1 MSLLQTLLIWPDR
14 VLLSV
19 LVLLLIAVPFL
30 YAARAPMHALIRSA
44 SRAVSNPLRL
54 GSRWLADTAKRLHGR
69 NRHVLFAHG
78 SHEVKQTIEREFER
92 VTTLVQRDLEG
103 YPVLQRKLM
112 DEITRIEEDYKKTGE
127 VPLPPPEWVKAI
139 EALAKIKASGD
150 GVVER
155 ILVEIRDALGDIY
168 QKVVGEYR
176 SAYKE
181 RHQILKSFLPF
192 WRSVNQTLTQVD
204 RNITS
209 LQISAAKI
217 DANVIKLENIT
228 ARGNNAA
235 HALASSSSTL
245 FFVAGLVM
253 LIAFGGAYVNFKLI
267 ALPMSAMVGGGD
279 YITDT
284 LQASEVAALVIIL
297 FETLMGLFLMETLR
311 FTSLFP
317 FGNITEKMR
326 RRLMWASLIILL
338 VLASVEVGLAV
349 MRDAII
355 SADVALKQQLGSTG
369 GVVRAE
375 AGWVTRIPTFGQM
388 ILGFTLPFALAFV
401 AIPLETFIN
410 SARTVFGT
418 GLELALQGLAFVLRF
433 AANMAKEIGRFVI
446 MLYDVLIFAPL
457 AIERLIWTYREGAAR
472 GTKLRS
478 MPPLKRAAGS
488 EEAI

>member
-1 MSLLQTLLIWPDR
+1 MSLLQSLLIWPDR
-14 VLLSV
+14 MLLS
-19 LVLLLIAVPFL
+19 LLILLLIAVPFL

-44 SRAVSNPLRL
+44 SRAVSNPMRL
-54 GSRWLADTAKRLHGR
+54 GARWLADAANRLR
-69 NRHVLFAHG
+69 NRNRQVLFAHG
-78 SHEVKQTIEREFER
+78 SHEIRQTIEREFER

-139 EALAKIKASGD
+139 ESLAKIKASGD

-168 QKVVGEYR
+168 QKVVSEYR
-176 SAYKE
+176 GAYQE
-181 RHQILKSFLPF
+181 RHKILKSFLPF
-192 WRSVNQTLTQVD
+192 WRSVKQTLAQVD
-204 RNITS
+204 RNITG
-209 LQISAAKI
+209 LQVSAAKI
-217 DANVIKLENIT
+217 DANVVKLENIA
-228 ARGNNAA
+228 ARGNDAA
-235 HALASSSSTL
+235 HALASSASTQ
-245 FFVAGLVM
+245 FFVAGMVM

-267 ALPMSAMVGGGD
+267 SLPMSAMVGGGD

-317 FGNITEKMR
+317 FGSITEKMR

-338 VLASVEVGLAV
+338 VLAGVEVALAV
-349 MRDAII
+349 MRDTII
-355 SADVALKQQLGSTG
+355 SADVALKQQLGSTL
-369 GVVRAE
+369 GVVHAE
-375 AGWVTRIPTFGQM
+375 SGWVTRIPTFGQM

-401 AIPLETFIN
+401 AIPLESFIN
-410 SARTVFGT
+410 SGRTVLGA
-418 GLELALQGLAFVLRF
+418 GLELALQALAFVLRF
-433 AANMAKEIGRFVI
+433 LSSIARETGRIVI

-457 AIERLIWTYREGAAR
+457 AIERWVGIYREGALR
-472 GTKLRS
+472 RNKLRS
-478 MPPLKRAAGS
+478 VPPLKRASGT